1 MSVDDLRRASR
12 QRTEQAEERARTA
25 VQSLSRQGRPISFAS
40 VAREAGVSTDFLY
53 RNPQL
58 RSLITDLRGGRRRPP
73 DAPEP
78 AAATS
83 SSVVRALSAQ
93 LKDVRARHATEV
105 QELRQALATAQAENL
120 QLRRRL
126 ASG

>member
-12 QRTEQAEERARTA
+12 QRSERAEARARTA

-53 RNPQL
+53 RHPDL
-58 RSLITDLRGGRRRPP
+58 RSLISDLRGGPRRPP

-83 SSVVRALSAQ
+83 SSAVRALSAQ
-93 LKDVRARHATEV
+93 LKDLRTRHVTQVR
-105 QELRQALATAQAENL
+105 ELQQALATAQAENL